1 VDVELLHGFD
11 DVGDGSREDVLVA
24 EGRAGTEG
32 GEDYIGSLEGV
43 ANGVWVEGTALDD
56 FDAIT
61 ERKGFGRTQKSG
73 YFVTG
78 CEGTLGEEAAS
89 ASVGSEDGYVH
100 REALLLAGLI
110 ILAGE
115 TKV

>member
-32 GEDYIGSLEGV
+32 GEDYVGSLEG
-43 ANGVWVEGTALDD
+43 AKDGVWIEGTAADD
-56 FDAIT
+56 FDAVTIG
-61 ERKGFGRTQKSG
+61 EGFGGAQEGG
-73 YFVTG
+73 YFVSG

-89 ASVGSEDGYVH
+89 ASIGSKDGYIH
-100 REALLLAGLI
+100 GGALLFWLD
-110 ILAGE
+110 
-115 TKV
+115 